1 MLYYVIRH
9 VQETKEKND
18 ALREI
23 RRNNWRCPYMVDSRR
38 HLRISYWIKRSSR
51 RR

>member
-1 MLYYVIRH
+1 MLYYIIRH

-23 RRNNWRCPYMVDSRR
+23 RRNDWRCPYLQEKNRR
-38 HLRISYWIKRSSR
+38 LRLCYWMNKSFR